1 MTVPSGDP
9 GDLLVADRAESSL
22 LFPERKQPAFSSER
36 CLHADIETF
45 LKVAFPRWVIW
56 VGFPLDFDV
65 PCDRHAVSSRE
76 VPCLFTICSEKYPVI
91 ASAGLEV
98 FLRFPCVGFTR
109 VSSVD
114 PSLECLIDRLIYGA
128 EGFLAD
134 HMPVIVRPS
143 SNDRIE
149 FRYQFS
155 GWQRFVGLHDVSDLL
170 QEGGHVLL

>member
-1 MTVPSGDP
+1 MAVPSGDP

-22 LFPERKQPAFSSER
+22 LFPEREQPAFSFER
-36 CLHADIETF
+36 CLHANIETF
-45 LKVAFPRWVIW
+45 LKVAFPCWVVG

-65 PCDRHAVSSRE
+65 SCNRHAVGSGE
-76 VPCLFTICSEKYPVI
+76 VPCLLTFHSEKYPVI

-98 FLRFPCVGFTR
+98 FLRFPCVGFAW

-114 PSLECLIDRLIYGA
+114 PSPEYLIDRLIYGA
-128 EGFLAD
+128 EDFLTD
-134 HMPVIVRPS
+134 HMPVIVHPP

-155 GWQRFVGLHDVSDLL
+155 GWQR
-170 QEGGHVLL
+170 